1 VNTKIENLMKN
12 SGDTKH
18 AVYDSLIFSK
28 VRKILGG
35 RVRLL
40 VSGGAPISQEV
51 KYFTIAAFSCP
62 VLEAYGTA
70 ETAGALCSTCR
81 WETKAG
87 IVGGPLA
94 CLKLKLRDIP
104 ELGYLTTDDPPRGEV
119 MIKGN
124 SIFKGYFRQPELTR
138 EVLDKDGW
146 LSLGDVAT
154 ILPNGSL

>member
-1 VNTKIENLMKN
+1 
-12 SGDTKH
+12 
-18 AVYDSLIFSK
+18 
-28 VRKILGG
+28 
-35 RVRLL
+35 
-40 VSGGAPISQEV
+40 
-51 KYFTIAAFSCP
+51 
-62 VLEAYGTA
+62 
-70 ETAGALCSTCR
+70 
-81 WETKAG
+81 
-87 IVGGPLA
+87 VGGPLA